1 MIKPDDSSLDQQE
14 LLAVESRARA
24 LMDRADVWNRFPT
37 PVDDIVAAAKLR
49 VASKGM
55 FDQAGFLAFIKE
67 KTSQAAETLKSA
79 ISKVLGLYDANE
91 KIIHIDDGV
100 GASKQTFLK
109 LHETGHHE
117 LPWHQKIFRVF
128 QDCDKTLAPAVAD
141 QFERE
146 ANNFAR
152 FALFQGDAYKLRAA
166 DFPMGIKTPME
177 LAKTFGASIYAS
189 AREFARTHH
198 RACVVYVL
206 EPMIITP
213 GVVAHAQVRRVEP
226 SPLFFAQFGCPMDV
240 SIDVNH
246 ALGVLLPIGRKMTRP
261 TDLQFRDKNGVD
273 HECLG
278 EAFKTTFNIF
288 LLIYPVKALT
298 SSTIIV
304 PISYAKG
311 G

>member
-1 MIKPDDSSLDQQE
+1 MDQ
-14 LLAVESRARA
+14 
-24 LMDRADVWNRFPT
+24 ADVWNRFPT

-49 VASKGM
+49 VVSKGM

-67 KTSQAAETLKSA
+67 KSNKAAEALKSA

-91 KIIHIDDGV
+91 RTIHIDDGV
-100 GASKQTFLK
+100 GVSKQKFLT

-128 QDCDKTLAPAVAD
+128 QDCEQTLAPAVAD

-166 DFPMGIKTPME
+166 DFPMGIKTPMN
-177 LAKTFGASIYAS
+177 LAKTFGASVYAS

-198 RACVVYVL
+198 LACVVYAL
-206 EPMIITP
+206 EPIVISP
-213 GVVAHAQVRRVEP
+213 GVVTHAKVRRIEP
-226 SPLFFAQFGCPMDV
+226 SPAFLAQFGCPTDV
-240 SIDVNH
+240 TIDVHH
-246 ALGVLLPIGRKMTRP
+246 ALGSLLPIERKMTRP
-261 TDLQFRDKNGVD
+261 TEMRFRDKNGIV

-278 EAFKTTFNIF
+278 EAFKTTFNVF

-298 SSTIIV
+298 STTIIV
-304 PISYAKG
+304 PSSYSQVG
-311 G
+311 